1 MTHDAATACDHHH
14 EHRGHHHLHAHVV
27 TGRKLA
33 VAFFA
38 SFGVLAVLLVGG
50 WWSRSLALL
59 ADAGHVV
66 TDIAA
71 LGLSWYAA
79 RQALKPADMRRTFG
93 YHRTGILAAL
103 INALSLF
110 AIAGWIGYEAWQR
123 FYAPQTVE
131 TTVMWVAA
139 ALGLGINLAIGSTL
153 HTHSHGNLNVHS
165 AFLHVIGDA
174 AASAGVIVG
183 ALIIAVTGW
192 HWVDPLLSILIAVW
206 IAFSAWHLI
215 EESVEILME
224 GVPRHLSL
232 SEMTRDLSGVPGVL
246 EIHSLHVWSIS
257 RDLPCLSCHIVVADE
272 DIPRSMQI
280 VAACNEVLSER
291 YGISH
296 TTIQAESAQCSP
308 DDPECRIGNVHPLMS
323 YSAKRTEQA

>member
-1 MTHDAATACDHHH
+1 
-14 EHRGHHHLHAHVV
+14 V

-50 WWSRSLALL
+50 WWSNSLALL

-79 RQALKPADMRRTFG
+79 RQALKPADTRRTFG

-110 AIAGWIGYEAWQR
+110 AIAGWIGYEAWHR
-123 FYAPQTVE
+123 FQSPHAVE
-131 TTVMWVAA
+131 TTVMLVAA
-139 ALGLGINLAIGSTL
+139 AVGMVINLVIGSTL
-153 HTHSHGNLNVHS
+153 HSHSHGNLNVRS

-183 ALIIAVTGW
+183 AVVIAVTGW
-192 HWVDPLLSILIAVW
+192 HWVDPLLSVLIAVW

-215 EESVEILME
+215 EESLEILME

-232 SEMTRDLSGVPGVL
+232 ADITRDLAGVPGVL

-257 RDLPCLSCHIVVADE
+257 RDLPCLSCHIVVADD

-280 VAACNEVLSER
+280 VAACNHVLSEHH
-291 YGISH
+291 GIVH

-308 DDPECRIGNVHPLMS
+308 EAPECRIGNVHPLMK
-323 YSAKRTEQA
+323 YTAEKPEKRLPEAHEAH